1 MTVGVSEALEETQ
14 RRHWCLKGFFEIFV
28 VVFCFL
34 QIN

>member
-1 MTVGVSEALEETQ
+1 MGVSEALEETQ

-28 VVFCFL
+28 VVVVCFL

>member
-1 MTVGVSEALEETQ
+1 VGVSEALEETQ

-28 VVFCFL
+28 VVVCFL